1 MATGKIIKLPD
12 PYPTYANYV
21 DISSVA
27 QGGTF
32 TVPKTGFYSAYVT
45 SNDSSVKMIAMI
57 RNSGNFTIC
66 RLEAVQGG
74 AVTNLCYMEAGKN
87 YTFTTKIN
95 VGVAFLYY

>member
-1 MATGKIIKLPD
+1 MAADKITKLPD
-12 PYPTYANYV
+12 PYPTYENYI
-21 DISSVA
+21 DIGNVA

-32 TVPKTGFYSAYVT
+32 TVPKTGFYSAYVS
-45 SNDSSVKMIAMI
+45 SNDSSVKMTAMI
-57 RNSGNFTIC
+57 RNSGNLTIF

-95 VGVAFLYY
+95 VGVAYLYY

>member
-1 MATGKIIKLPD
+1 MATGKIMKLPD
-12 PYPTYANYV
+12 PYPTYTNYV

-32 TVPKTGFYSAYVT
+32 TVPKTGFYSAYIT
-45 SNDSSVKMIAMI
+45 SNDSSVKMIAML
-57 RNSGNFTIC
+57 RTSGGFTVC

-74 AVTNLCYMEAGKN
+74 AVTNLCYMEEGKN

-95 VGVAFLYY
+95 VGVAYLYY